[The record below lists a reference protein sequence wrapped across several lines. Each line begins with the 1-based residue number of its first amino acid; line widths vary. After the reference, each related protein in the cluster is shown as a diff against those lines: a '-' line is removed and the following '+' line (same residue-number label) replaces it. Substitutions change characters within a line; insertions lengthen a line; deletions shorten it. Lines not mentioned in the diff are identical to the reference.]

1 MAQASWD
8 LVFILAMGA
17 VLLFGMLLLWV
28 TGDPASLLIGFILI
42 MIAAAVYFLVRARPR
57 SQT

>member
-1 MAQASWD
+1 
-8 LVFILAMGA
+8 MGA
-17 VLLFGMLLLWV
+17 VLLLGMLLLWV

-42 MIAAAVYFLVRARPR
+42 VIAAAVYFLVRARPR